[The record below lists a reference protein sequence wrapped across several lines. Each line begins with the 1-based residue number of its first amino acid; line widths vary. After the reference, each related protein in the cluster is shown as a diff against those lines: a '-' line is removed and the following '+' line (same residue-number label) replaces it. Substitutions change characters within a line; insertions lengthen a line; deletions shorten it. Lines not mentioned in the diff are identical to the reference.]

1 MPHGKTHF
9 QKSWLKK
16 TDSNGHCI
24 GQWLKEDKT
33 PYTVTCILCST
44 SFKCDNSG
52 LKQIMS
58 HADGKGHKTIAN
70 QRFAK
75 TQKHFSTS
83 ESPGSIVLQSR
94 SHTDQVTVAEAAWCM
109 KVAASN
115 YSYNSCEDLPD
126 LFRFMFPCPYTQ
138 DFSLGSIRFHM

>member
-9 QKSWLKK
+9 QTAWLKK
-16 TDSNGHCI
+16 TDYKGHRI
-24 GQWLKEDKT
+24 GQCLKEDKT

-44 SFKCDNSG
+44 SFKYDNSG
-52 LKQIMS
+52 LKQVMS

-70 QRFAK
+70 QQFCK

-83 ESPGSIVLQSR
+83 ESPGSILLQSR

-115 YSYNSCEDLPD
+115 YSYNSNSCFYALTLETFL
-126 LFRFMFPCPYTQ
+126 LAA
-138 DFSLGSIRFHM
+138 IRFHM